1 MIVETKPLHKK
12 KKRLA
17 KQRSIQKENDASGLT
32 AETCNENL
40 LLKDFI
46 IYNRYKELKRKAMEH
61 KEMEWQ
67 KELDDAMANS
77 VVDGVSPLT
86 TPSSSSSP
94 PAVSTASTPP
104 LSAAASASQHFFNS
118 LKTINEESPSVCPN
132 TITSTSPLATTSIIT
147 AVTAN
152 TTAVDAIAVVAG
164 SCVATGGG
172 PSTSACTTS
181 LGKPPVRQATGD
193 SIDYI
198 DRTPSPH
205 SSISNWTCFCIINN
219 HLNYVCWWIE

>member
-77 VVDGVSPLT
+77 VVDGVSPQT

-94 PAVSTASTPP
+94 PAVSTALTPP
-104 LSAAASASQHFFNS
+104 LSAAASGSQHFFNS

-132 TITSTSPLATTSIIT
+132 TITPTAIPVASTTI
-147 AVTAN
+147 TAN
-152 TTAVDAIAVVAG
+152 TITAVDASAAVAG
-164 SCVATGGG
+164 SSVATGGG
-172 PSTSACTTS
+172 PSTSACAIS

-205 SSISNWTCFCIINN
+205 SSISN
-219 HLNYVCWWIE
+219 